1 MFLKNFIILSTLMFF
16 LSLNLNAQVLGS
28 CGGDDAKAG
37 PKKTEISE
45 SRSNLNVQPVPLP
58 GQYAIDFELPAVVG
72 NDIIN
77 IKLSDY
83 NGKWRIVCFFPAAF
97 TFV

>member
-1 MFLKNFIILSTLMFF
+1 MTQRKFIFIVIALALLTLPAM
-16 LSLNLNAQVLGS
+16 SQVLGS
-28 CGGDDAKAG
+28 CGGDQSGTAVTEAKLAG
-37 PKKTEISE
+37 EALV
-45 SRSNLNVQPVPLP
+45 NQPIPLP

-72 NDIIN
+72 NDIKN